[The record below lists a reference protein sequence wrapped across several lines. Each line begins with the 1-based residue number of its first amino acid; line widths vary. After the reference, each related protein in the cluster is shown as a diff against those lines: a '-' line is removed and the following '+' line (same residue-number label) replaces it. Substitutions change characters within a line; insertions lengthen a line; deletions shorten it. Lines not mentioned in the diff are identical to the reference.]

1 MHQMAKAQGLFVI
14 ALACSLFGPA
24 SLADPMH
31 KYGNAGA
38 YRHEHSGWLFPKQ
51 VGDFARVGEP
61 YLIDGSSSDIGGE
74 YAQGMNE
81 ARVSASVE
89 VYGSDSVASD
99 AKLENAKAS
108 AARKAGT
115 AAHLQEEGSF
125 QLGARDDLSAVKVTY
140 VPEAK
145 SQRSQTR
152 LYFITTERWVVKVL
166 ASIGTADDDAGKTL
180 DAFVRDLPWN
190 TLGVDP
196 GDLLHPGS

>member
-1 MHQMAKAQGLFVI
+1 MAKAQGLFVI

-24 SLADPMH
+24 GLADPMH

-51 VGDFARVGEP
+51 VGDFTRLGEP

-74 YAQGMNE
+74 YAQGQNE
-81 ARVSASVE
+81 TRVAASVE

-99 AKLENAKAS
+99 AQLKNAKTS
-108 AARKAGT
+108 AARKAGA
-115 AAHLQEEGSF
+115 AAHLQAEEPF
-125 QLGARDDLSAVKVTY
+125 QLRDELSAVKVTY

-145 SQRSQTR
+145 AQRSQTR
-152 LYFITTERWVVKVL
+152 LYFVTTERWVVKVL
-166 ASIGTADDDAGKTL
+166 ASIGTEDDDAGRTL

-196 GDLLHPGS
+196 GDLLHPGP